1 MLSLVNVSVL
11 SFFMA
16 FHRDTIPQIDIR
28 PHHEFGV
35 GILVSTK
42 NWLLSGQSVNLCL
55 FILISIFFL
64 LVGTHYYP
72 RMIPTICNE
81 GFIPQV
87 SYSI

>member
-55 FILISIFFL
+55 FILISIFFFTGGYPL
-64 LVGTHYYP
+64 LSEDDPNYL
-72 RMIPTICNE
+72 
-81 GFIPQV
+81 
-87 SYSI
+87 